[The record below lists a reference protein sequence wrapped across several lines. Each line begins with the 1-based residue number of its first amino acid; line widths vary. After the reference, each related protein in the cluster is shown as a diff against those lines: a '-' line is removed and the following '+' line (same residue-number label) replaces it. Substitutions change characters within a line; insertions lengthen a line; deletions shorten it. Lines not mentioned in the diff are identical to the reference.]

1 MTTAIQSSY
10 PADEPAVDNERVLGV
25 YGMIF
30 GFLASFMIAIFWS
43 MGAVLKITHN
53 GGTIVQLDLQGIW
66 NVLFWS
72 YPFVAA
78 GSVLLALGAFAMG
91 RAKEAAGIAF
101 LPAGAVTLFYLALIQ
116 LR

>member
-1 MTTAIQSSY
+1 MTTAINSSK
-10 PADEPAVDNERVLGV
+10 AANGPAVDNERMLGV

-30 GFLASFMIAIFWS
+30 GFLGSFMIAIFWS
-43 MGAVLKITHN
+43 MGAVLKATHN

-91 RAKEAAGIAF
+91 RAKEAAGIAL
-101 LPAGAVTLFYLALIQ
+101 LPAGAVTLFYIALVQ
-116 LR
+116 FR